1 MVSMKKVRKQMN
13 MRHEITYKI
22 AWFSVL
28 SLFVLWVP
36 GLQAQQAVLTASSD
50 ATGSAGTV
58 SYSVGQV
65 AYILNTGTDGFIIEG
80 VQQPFEI
87 QFHQGIE
94 ENLGTSLGCTIYPN
108 PAISFTNLKIDRKE
122 IKNLSYQLY
131 NMNGFLLQTL
141 KIESHEVS
149 IRIDDLAPASYCL
162 TVSEND
168 KALQTFILIKK

>member
-1 MVSMKKVRKQMN
+1 MKKVRKQMN

-22 AWFSVL
+22 AWFSCL
-28 SLFVLWVP
+28 LLFVLWVP

-50 ATGSAGTV
+50 ATGGLGTV

-65 AYILNTGTDGFIIEG
+65 AFIFNTSTDGFVTEG

-87 QFHQGIE
+87 LYGEGIE
-94 ENLGTSLGCTIYPN
+94 EPNGMSLECFLYPN
-108 PAISFTNLKIDRKE
+108 PATSYIKLKIERHE

-131 NMNGFLLQTL
+131 NMNGFLLQTM

-149 IRIDDLAPASYCL
+149 IPLDDLASASYCL
-162 TVSEND
+162 TVSGND
-168 KALQTFILIKK
+168 KALQTYIIIKK